1 MKAMTGLGR
10 GSVFRLFMEEEEK
23 AGIMRETGDI
33 GDIGLLRT
41 LFCVRKLDK
50 ETDKSVEVRS

>member
-1 MKAMTGLGR
+1 MTGLGR
-10 GSVFRLFMEEEEK
+10 GPVFRLFMEEEEK

-41 LFCVRKLDK
+41 VFCVRKLDK
-50 ETDKSVEVRS
+50 ETDKSVEIRS